1 MTAWAGDGIARGLRL
16 RLVALLLALLGGAV
30 LAVGVHAVDAFER
43 AVAPELSKRTRLIGA
58 IVRAELQRALDLGVP
73 LGGMAGLDGY
83 LAQTLQSF
91 GEVDRIVVRAADGAV
106 VATAARQRPDAD
118 RLAMPTPDATAATA
132 PRGAY
137 ALSILDGNRLVG
149 EVVVELSPAFVRTR
163 LREVLLD
170 VMVIGL
176 AAALLALE
184 LTLLLLAARAVDRPL
199 ARVSRLLEAQREGDF
214 RHRVEPGG
222 PVGLVRAAERLND
235 HAQDLAARFA
245 ALGAATR
252 EALQRQWEVRVA
264 AGQPRLLRLSDV
276 GDIRLALFVFVV
288 GTEIAV
294 SFLPVYTR
302 SLARPAWLGPELAAA
317 APLVAYL
324 GAIALLTAF
333 GGALV
338 RRFGA
343 RRLFTFSVPPTV
355 LCLLGLAAADHVAEV
370 TLWRGLMA
378 LCYASATIAC
388 QEYALRAAAD
398 QGGARAAG
406 AFVAVVYGGVFCGAA
421 LGGVVAGRLGYGAA
435 LATGA
440 LIAAA
445 AGVVGLLMMRGA
457 AGDAVGVAL
466 AGAAPAPSAST
477 GTRTLALLLGLAVPM
492 SAATAVV
499 VWYLTPLMLTAVG
512 SGPAEVARVVM
523 LYYLA
528 VVVLGPAVT
537 ALSHGAAGPR
547 ALAVGGAALS
557 GLAMLALASWA
568 GYWAVVGG
576 VAALGVG
583 HTLMRAPLVVLAQ
596 RIEPGRSAVGPMRL
610 AERLGAIAGL
620 AACAFA
626 LPFAGAA
633 VSLRALAILALL
645 GLAGFLLVEKLRRA
659 RPA

>member
-1 MTAWAGDGIARGLRL
+1 MTASAGDAIARGLRL
-16 RLVALLLALLGGAV
+16 RLIALLLALLGGTV
-30 LAVGVHAVDAFER
+30 LAVGLHAIDAFER

-58 IVRAELQRALDLGVP
+58 IVRAELQRALELGVP
-73 LGGMAGLDGY
+73 LDAMAGLDGY
-83 LAQTLQSF
+83 LTQTLHSF
-91 GEVDRIVVRAADGAV
+91 EEVDRIVVRTSDGAV
-106 VATAARQRPDAD
+106 IASAGRERPASERPTLPVPDAAAAARRDTYT
-118 RLAMPTPDATAATA
+118 LA
-132 PRGAY
+132 
-137 ALSILDGNRLVG
+137 ILDGNRLVG

-184 LTLLLLAARAVDRPL
+184 LTLLLAARAVDHPL

-214 RHRVEPGG
+214 RYRVEPGG

-235 HAQDLAARFA
+235 HAEDLAARFA
-245 ALGAATR
+245 TLGTATR
-252 EALQRQWEVRVA
+252 EALQRQWAVRVA
-264 AGQPRLLRLSDV
+264 AGRPLLLRLSDV
-276 GDIRLALFVFVV
+276 GDIRLALFLFVV
-288 GTEIAV
+288 ATEIAV

-302 SLARPAWLGPELAAA
+302 ALARPAWLEPELAAA

-324 GAIALLTAF
+324 GAVALLTAF

-343 RRLFTFSVPPTV
+343 RRLFALSVPPTV
-355 LCLLGLAAADHVAEV
+355 LCLLGLAVADHVAEV

-388 QEYALRAAAD
+388 QEYALRASAD

-440 LIAAA
+440 LIAAV
-445 AGVVGLLMMRGA
+445 AGIVGLLMMRGA
-457 AGDAVGVAL
+457 AGDAGDLAP
-466 AGAAPAPSAST
+466 AGASHPPAAPT
-477 GTRTLALLLGLAVPM
+477 GIRVLALLLGLVVPM
-492 SAATAVV
+492 SAGTAVV
-499 VWYLTPLMLTAVG
+499 VWYMTPLMLTAAG

-528 VVVLGPAVT
+528 VVVLGPAVA
-537 ALSHGAAGPR
+537 ALSHGAAGLR
-547 ALAVGGAALS
+547 ALAVGGAMLS
-557 GLAMLALASWA
+557 GLAILALASWA
-568 GYWAVVGG
+568 GYWSVVGA

-596 RIEPGRSAVGPMRL
+596 RIDPGGSAVGPMRL

-626 LPFAGAA
+626 LPAVGAA
-633 VSLRALAILALL
+633 ASLHTLATFALL
-645 GLAGFLLVEKLRRA
+645 GLAGYLFVEWLRRA
-659 RPA
+659 RRA